1 MVATHTPRG
10 AIFCEARYV
19 NQIILEQPTLPHVL
33 FVHEYQG
40 AEVLNSAVTVIV
52 GRLLSGFSLFPLLH
66 DGLSPNDLE
75 TLRREFLRHRNSR
88 EGERINVLGKG
99 RITTVQVDVSLH
111 WVSTRNICSATLV
124 GSG

>member
-75 TLRREFLRHRNSR
+75 TLRREFLASPQQPGGRKNQRSWERSYNDGPSR
-88 EGERINVLGKG
+88 CLTALG
-99 RITTVQVDVSLH
+99 V
-111 WVSTRNICSATLV
+111 N
-124 GSG
+124 